1 MRRSWIA
8 SLQIAFTYM
17 GTIVGAG
24 FATGQEILQFF
35 TRYGTPAAVTI
46 AVASFLFVKLGTKL
60 MLLAHDRQTASFEQ
74 LNGYLFGER
83 AGTLISWFL
92 MVVLF
97 GVTSVML
104 AGAGSVFMEHLGL
117 HYQAGLLITLL
128 LTFII
133 LRRGMDAI
141 LAVNSI
147 VVPMMILFTL
157 IIVGMTVYSPGVGQW
172 LDLSSNAP
180 LWRVYV
186 SPFIYT
192 AFNLALAQA
201 VLVPI
206 GAEIQDRKAIERGG
220 MLGGIGIGCML
231 LAGHFAL
238 SAQMPGVEQY
248 EIPMGMLVHPLGQWL
263 QLSYVLL
270 IFCEIFTTFI
280 ANVYGLTRQLSS
292 RTQMNVISL
301 HMLVLLG
308 CFVISQ
314 LGFSMLLG
322 TLYPL
327 FGVVS
332 MGWLAV
338 LIVRRQPT

>member
-1 MRRSWIA
+1 MKRTRVA
-8 SLQIAFTYM
+8 ALQIAFTYM
-17 GTIVGAG
+17 GTVVGAG

-35 TRYGTPAAVTI
+35 TRYGTAAAVTI

-60 MLLAHDRQTASFEQ
+60 MLLAHDRRTASFEQ

-83 AGTLISWFL
+83 AGLLISWFL
-92 MVVLF
+92 MIVLF

-104 AGAGSVFMEHLGL
+104 AGAGSVFMEHFGL
-117 HYQAGLLITLL
+117 PYQAGLVFTLL
-128 LTFII
+128 LTLLI
-133 LRRGMDAI
+133 LRRGMNAI
-141 LAVNSI
+141 LEVNSF

-157 IIVGMTVYSPGVGQW
+157 VIVGMTVLSPGAGQW
-172 LDLSSNAP
+172 MKLSSDAP
-180 LWRVYV
+180 LWRVFL

-206 GAEIQDRKAIERGG
+206 GAEMKDRRAIELGG
-220 MLGGIGIGCML
+220 MLGGIGIGFML
-231 LAGHFAL
+231 LSGHIAL

-248 EIPMGMLVHPLGQWL
+248 EIPMGMLVHPLGKWL

-280 ANVYGLTRQLSS
+280 ANVYGLTRQLGS
-292 RTQMNVISL
+292 RLRMDPPLLTL
-301 HMLVLLG
+301 LVLIG
-308 CFVISQ
+308 CFAVSQ

-332 MGWLAV
+332 MGWLAM
-338 LIVRRQPT
+338 LIARKQPA

>member
-1 MRRSWIA
+1 MKRTWVA
-8 SLQIAFTYM
+8 ALQIAFTYM

-35 TRYGTPAAVTI
+35 TRYGASAAITI
-46 AVASFLFVKLGTKL
+46 AVASFLFVRLGTKL

-74 LNGYLFGER
+74 LNGYLFGEK
-83 AGTLISWFL
+83 AGSLISWFL
-92 MVVLF
+92 MAVLF

-104 AGAGSVFMEHLGL
+104 AGAGSVFMEHFGM
-117 HYQAGLLITLL
+117 HYQTGLLCTMLLTLL
-128 LTFII
+128 I
-133 LRRGMDAI
+133 LRRGMNAI
-141 LAVNSI
+141 LEVNSI

-157 IIVGMTVYSPGVGQW
+157 IIVFMTLYSPGAGRW
-172 LDLSSNAP
+172 LQLPSDAP
-180 LWRVYV
+180 LWRVYL

-206 GAEIQDRKAIERGG
+206 GAEMKDRLAIERGG
-220 MLGGIGIGCML
+220 LLGGIGIGLML

-248 EIPMGMLVHPLGQWL
+248 EIPMGMLVHPLGKWL
-263 QLSYVLL
+263 QLTYVML
-270 IFCEIFTTFI
+270 IFCEIFTTFL
-280 ANVYGLTRQLSS
+280 ANVYGLTRHLSS
-292 RTQMNVISL
+292 RTRIKPLYLNL
-301 HMLVLLG
+301 LVLLG
-308 CFVISQ
+308 CFAISQ
-314 LGFSMLLG
+314 IGFSMLLG

-327 FGVVS
+327 FGIVS

-338 LIVRRQPT
+338 LIARRQPA